1 MTLARFAERIK
12 RNIKHRLE
20 AKTGWGRKEFSIHF
34 GSATLGVSDVLAL
47 VESAITEVAIE
58 ALDEEKFDDQTPV

>member
-12 RNIKHRLE
+12 RNITHRLE
-20 AKTGWGRKEFSIHF
+20 AKTGWGRNE
-34 GSATLGVSDVLAL
+34 VLAL